1 LNKESVT
8 HSGRKPITRLIQAQS
23 KLSGKKKK
31 KKKHNKIQQHKTIT
45 VSQTPASRN
54 AVIGGDAWTTSVT
67 TEDLL
72 LHQTTAGDTQITKHH
87 QPQPGSQI
95 VILTL

>member
-8 HSGRKPITRLIQAQS
+8 HSGRKPITLLIQSQI
-23 KLSGKKKK
+23 KLSLKKKK
-31 KKKHNKIQQHKTIT
+31 KKKHNKIQQQKTIT